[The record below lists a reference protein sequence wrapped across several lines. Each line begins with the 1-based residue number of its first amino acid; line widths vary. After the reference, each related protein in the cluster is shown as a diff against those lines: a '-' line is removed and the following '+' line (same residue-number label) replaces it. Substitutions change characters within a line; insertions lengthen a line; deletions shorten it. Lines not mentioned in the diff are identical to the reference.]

1 MKNTYLIFIIALV
14 SITACTDE
22 SGSKSTVSTSKKEK
36 ISERDLSIS
45 RQNSYSDLFLDSS
58 KLERFIRQQKLNEN
72 TANDIR
78 HFYNLR
84 NFEFAWFASDGLTEQ
99 ALAFRSLYDYSNDS
113 ANKKSLDNRLNDI
126 MTDTAGFVPNADITK
141 TELLLT
147 WRFINYT
154 NQTYKRSGVREKA
167 LTQLIPSK
175 KEEILQTADRI
186 INGKGRDF
194 ATANN
199 SYNLL
204 KDQLEKYTEIAKH
217 GSWPNIPVRK
227 KALKRGSR
235 DTVIVLVKKRLQL
248 TGNLPGR
255 DSSKLYNEELET
267 VIKSVQEGFGLKGDG
282 LITSSLIKELNIP
295 AINRVQ
301 QIIVNLER
309 MRWMPEDPEGRLITV
324 NIPEFKLYVRDRKEK
339 AFDMDVVVGK
349 EGNSTVMF
357 SGTLNQIVFSPYWNL
372 PRSIVRNEVL
382 PGMEKN
388 PNYLLEHNMEITGEE
403 NELPVVRQLPGESNA
418 LGQVKFLFPNTFN
431 IYFHDT
437 PEKELFRKT
446 KRAYSHGCIRLSD
459 PAKLANYLLEE
470 DPQWSPEKIDSAMNA
485 EKEKYVKVKD
495 PVPVLI
501 FYYTTW
507 VNENGTLQFRDD
519 IYDHDENLARKMFS
533 DARVKN
539 MKRREYLANR

>member
-1 MKNTYLIFIIALV
+1 MKNTYLVFIIAIISV
-14 SITACTDE
+14 TACSDE
-22 SGSKSTVSTSKKEK
+22 PGSTPSVTKKNEK
-36 ISERDLSIS
+36 VSERDLSIT
-45 RQNSYSDLFLDSS
+45 RQNSYSDLFLDSA
-58 KLERFIRQQKLNEN
+58 KLEKFIAQQKLNEN
-72 TANDIR
+72 TATDIR

-99 ALAFRSLYDYSNDS
+99 ALAFRSLYDYNKDS
-113 ANKKSLDNRLNDI
+113 LSKKSLDNRLNDI

-147 WRFINYT
+147 WRFLNYT
-154 NQTYKRSGVREKA
+154 NETYKRKGVREKA

-186 INGKGRDF
+186 ISGNGRDF

-199 SYNLL
+199 SYNQL
-204 KDQLEKYTEIAKH
+204 KEQLEKYTEIAKH
-217 GSWPNIPVRK
+217 GGWATIPTRK
-227 KALKRGSR
+227 KTLKKGSK

-248 TGNLPGR
+248 SSNLPGR
-255 DSSKLYNEELET
+255 DSSKIYNEELET
-267 VIKSVQEGFGLKGDG
+267 VIKSVQESFGLKGDG
-282 LITSSLIKELNIP
+282 LITSALIKELNVP

-372 PRSIVRNEVL
+372 PRSIVRNEVMT
-382 PGMEKN
+382 GMEKN
-388 PNYLLEHNMEITGEE
+388 PSYLQEHNMEITGEE
-403 NELPVVRQLPGESNA
+403 NELPVVRQLPGETNA
-418 LGQVKFLFPNTFN
+418 LGRVKFLFPNTFN

-470 DPQWSPEKIDSAMNA
+470 DPQWSSEKIDSAMNA
-485 EKEKYVKVKD
+485 EKEKYVRVKE

-507 VNENGTLQFRDD
+507 VNETGTLQFRDD

-539 MKRREYLANR
+539 LKRREYLANR